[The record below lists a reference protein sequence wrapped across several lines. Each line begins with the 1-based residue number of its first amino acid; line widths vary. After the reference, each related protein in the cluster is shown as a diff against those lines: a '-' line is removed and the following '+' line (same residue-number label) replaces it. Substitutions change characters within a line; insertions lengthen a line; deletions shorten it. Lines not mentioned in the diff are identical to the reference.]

1 MNFQKHILKS
11 LATFFIIWTFIIG
24 GFLST
29 AQDLPPNEDL
39 SLGASVFVFRSSG
52 RTAQKKFVSG
62 NRTKRTKIQRLVAVK
77 NIRQQYNNPAPISFE
92 RFNKL
97 RGKIK

>member
-11 LATFFIIWTFIIG
+11 LAAFFIIWTFIIG
-24 GFLST
+24 GLLST

-52 RTAQKKFVSG
+52 RTAQKTS
-62 NRTKRTKIQRLVAVK
+62 AS
-77 NIRQQYNNPAPISFE
+77 NIIIS
-92 RFNKL
+92 RSLL
-97 RGKIK
+97 RGANALKLFSRKPCR